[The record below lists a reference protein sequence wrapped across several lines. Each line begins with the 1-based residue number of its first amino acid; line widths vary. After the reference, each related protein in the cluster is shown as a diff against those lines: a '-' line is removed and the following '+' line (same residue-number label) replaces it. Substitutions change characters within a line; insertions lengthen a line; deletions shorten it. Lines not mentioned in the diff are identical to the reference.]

1 MTEKYCL
8 DRGISFPRIEV
19 LPEDLKEPCE
29 CYLFAEAED
38 PRSPIVLH
46 FPLVNRTFRTHL
58 APVCLL
64 AGYCSLGSALALARL
79 LLVGVERQTAEEK
92 ACGNFVINGPDT
104 PYGMMNFTYEPQ
116 EFERLVAL
124 SRYNVLNN
132 VETGYRDDRS
142 YGKVS
147 EADPYVT
154 LQLLTAPGMKFRTK
168 TVTNS
173 SHPVWNET
181 FTFLIQRQVKN
192 VLELSVCDKD
202 SVTEDD
208 VCFKVLYDISEVLPG
223 RLLRKTF
230 SPHPQARELSCLDV
244 RLDNTG
250 STAVAADQDKLEL
263 ELVLKGSYED
273 TQTSTLGTASAFR
286 FHYMAAQEAELSGCL
301 RSSKTK
307 GWNSGNSTG
316 HLTVPLMSLAM
327 GKEVTVD
334 IPATSA
340 PGVKLQLKAESCP
353 KELAVHL
360 GFDLCAKEKAFL
372 SKRKQV
378 VAKALKQ
385 VLRLDRDLQEDEVP
399 VVGIMATGG
408 GARAMTS
415 LYGHLLALQKLGL
428 LDCVTYFSG
437 ISGSTWTMAHLYGDP
452 EWSQRD
458 LKGPIR
464 YAREHLAKS
473 KLEAFSPERLA
484 SYYRE
489 LELQAK
495 QGHPTTFVDLW
506 GLVLEFMLHGQ
517 VLMPPRQVMD
527 QKLSGQRAAL
537 EQGQNPLPLYLSLN
551 VKENNLQT
559 LDFKENSHR
568 KFLHRW
574 PAFWKGGCFNGLM
587 SQPAEL
593 TILGAGA
600 GGGAEW
606 VEFSPYEVGFLKY
619 GAFVPSELF
628 GSEFFMG
635 RLMRRIPESRIC
647 FLEGLGRAP
656 SIWSNIFS
664 LNLLD
669 AWYDFTST
677 GDSWKQH
684 IKDKIRNLEEPPASS
699 DTSSRSEALWLQPG
713 TALAQMFK
721 GILTGRPLCQHSSN
735 FLQGLQLHQ
744 DYCAQKD
751 FSTWADCQLDSSPGQ
766 LTPQEPQLCLVD
778 AGYFI
783 NTSCP
788 AMFRP
793 GRRLDLILSFDYSLS
808 SPFAVLQETELDCRA
823 RGLPFPRVEPSPEDL
838 HQPRECHVFSDPACP
853 DAPVLLHFPLVNAS
867 FKDHSAPGVQ
877 RSPAELPAGQVD
889 LAGVTSPY
897 SMFNMTYK
905 EEDFDRLLQLSDYNV
920 CNSQNTILQA
930 LRTALKHRAP
940 GTRPPGA
947 QT

>member
-1 MTEKYCL
+1 
-8 DRGISFPRIEV
+8 
-19 LPEDLKEPCE
+19 
-29 CYLFAEAED
+29 
-38 PRSPIVLH
+38 
-46 FPLVNRTFRTHL
+46 
-58 APVCLL
+58 
-64 AGYCSLGSALALARL
+64 
-79 LLVGVERQTAEEK
+79 
-92 ACGNFVINGPDT
+92 
-104 PYGMMNFTYEPQ
+104 
-116 EFERLVAL
+116 
-124 SRYNVLNN
+124 
-132 VETGYRDDRS
+132 
-142 YGKVS
+142 
-147 EADPYVT
+147 
-154 LQLLTAPGMKFRTK
+154 MKFRTK

-208 VCFKVLYDISEVLPG
+208 VCFKVLYDVSEVLPG

-230 SPHPQARELSCLDV
+230 SPHPQGQEELDMEFLMERMSDCPENLITNNVLVARELSCLDV

-316 HLTVPLMSLAM
+316 HLTVPLTSLAM

-334 IPATSA
+334 IPATNA

-385 VLRLDRDLQEDEVP
+385 ALQLDRDLQEDEVP

-464 YAREHLAKS
+464 YAREHLAKG
-473 KLEAFSPERLA
+473 KLEAFSPERVA
-484 SYYRE
+484 SYYWE
-489 LELQAK
+489 LELRAK

-506 GLVLEFMLHGQ
+506 GLVLEFMLHG
-517 VLMPPRQVMD
+517 QVMD

-559 LDFKENSHR
+559 LDFKE
-568 KFLHRW
+568 
-574 PAFWKGGCFNGLM
+574 
-587 SQPAEL
+587 
-593 TILGAGA
+593 
-600 GGGAEW
+600 W

-628 GSEFFMG
+628 GSKFFMG
-635 RLMRRIPESRIC
+635 RLMKRIPESRIC
-647 FLEGLGRAP
+647 FLEG
-656 SIWSNIFS
+656 IWSNIFS

-684 IKDKIRNLEEPPASS
+684 IRDKIRNLEEPPASS

-751 FSTWADCQLDSSPGQ
+751 FSTWADCQLDSFPGQ

-778 AGYFI
+778 AGYFV

-808 SPFAVLQETELDCRA
+808 SPFAVLQQTELDCRA

-838 HQPRECHVFSDPACP
+838 RQPRECHVFSDPACP

-897 SMFNMTYK
+897 SMFSMTYK

-920 CNSQNTILQA
+920 CNSQDTILQA

>member
-1 MTEKYCL
+1 SAISLQGEASVCWRLTVRVLEA
-8 DRGISFPRIEV
+8 RGLGWADLCDEAPGEGCEEFSLTTV
-19 LPEDLKEPCE
+19 L
-29 CYLFAEAED
+29 
-38 PRSPIVLH
+38 SI
-46 FPLVNRTFRTHL
+46 L
-58 APVCLL
+58 A
-64 AGYCSLGSALALARL
+64 
-79 LLVGVERQTAEEK
+79 
-92 ACGNFVINGPDT
+92 
-104 PYGMMNFTYEPQ
+104 
-116 EFERLVAL
+116 
-124 SRYNVLNN
+124 
-132 VETGYRDDRS
+132 
-142 YGKVS
+142 VS

-230 SPHPQARELSCLDV
+230 SPHPQGQEELDMEFLMERMSDCPENLITNNVLVARELSCLDV

-301 RSSKTK
+301 RV
-307 GWNSGNSTG
+307 GLGAGALLPN
-316 HLTVPLMSLAM
+316 
-327 GKEVTVD
+327 
-334 IPATSA
+334 PALRQ
-340 PGVKLQLKAESCP
+340 LQLLQAPPWPSPCPVAFP

-489 LELQAK
+489 LELRAK

-517 VLMPPRQVMD
+517 V
-527 QKLSGQRAAL
+527 G
-537 EQGQNPLPLYLSLN
+537 SLC
-551 VKENNLQT
+551 T
-559 LDFKENSHR
+559 R
-568 KFLHRW
+568 
-574 PAFWKGGCFNGLM
+574 
-587 SQPAEL
+587 
-593 TILGAGA
+593 
-600 GGGAEW
+600 GGAC
-606 VEFSPYEVGFLKY
+606 V
-619 GAFVPSELF
+619 
-628 GSEFFMG
+628 
-635 RLMRRIPESRIC
+635 RRR
-647 FLEGLGRAP
+647 GWG
-656 SIWSNIFS
+656 
-664 LNLLD
+664 
-669 AWYDFTST
+669 
-677 GDSWKQH
+677 
-684 IKDKIRNLEEPPASS
+684 
-699 DTSSRSEALWLQPG
+699 
-713 TALAQMFK
+713 
-721 GILTGRPLCQHSSN
+721 
-735 FLQGLQLHQ
+735 
-744 DYCAQKD
+744 
-751 FSTWADCQLDSSPGQ
+751 
-766 LTPQEPQLCLVD
+766 
-778 AGYFI
+778 
-783 NTSCP
+783 CP
-788 AMFRP
+788 A
-793 GRRLDLILSFDYSLS
+793 
-808 SPFAVLQETELDCRA
+808 AT
-823 RGLPFPRVEPSPEDL
+823 
-838 HQPRECHVFSDPACP
+838 
-853 DAPVLLHFPLVNAS
+853 
-867 FKDHSAPGVQ
+867 
-877 RSPAELPAGQVD
+877 
-889 LAGVTSPY
+889 
-897 SMFNMTYK
+897 
-905 EEDFDRLLQLSDYNV
+905 
-920 CNSQNTILQA
+920 
-930 LRTALKHRAP
+930 
-940 GTRPPGA
+940 
-947 QT
+947 

>member
-1 MTEKYCL
+1 MERMTPMGPPGHPHQGETSACWQL
-8 DRGISFPRIEV
+8 TVRVLEARG
-19 LPEDLKEPCE
+19 LGWADL
-29 CYLFAEAED
+29 L
-38 PRSPIVLH
+38 
-46 FPLVNRTFRTHL
+46 
-58 APVCLL
+58 
-64 AGYCSLGSALALARL
+64 
-79 LLVGVERQTAEEK
+79 
-92 ACGNFVINGPDT
+92 
-104 PYGMMNFTYEPQ
+104 
-116 EFERLVAL
+116 
-124 SRYNVLNN
+124 
-132 VETGYRDDRS
+132 
-142 YGKVS
+142 S
-147 EADPYVT
+147 EADPYVI
-154 LQLLTAPGMKFRTK
+154 LQLPTAPGTKFKTK

-181 FTFLIQRQVKN
+181 FTFLIQSQVKN
-192 VLELSVCDKD
+192 VLELSIYDKD
-202 SVTEDD
+202 AIKKDD
-208 VCFKVLYDISEVLPG
+208 VCFKVLCDVSEVLPG

-230 SPHPQARELSCLDV
+230 SLHPQGTEELDVEFLMEKTSGCPENLITNNVLVARELSCLDV
-244 RLDNTG
+244 HLD
-250 STAVAADQDKLEL
+250 STRSIAEAADHDELEL

-273 TQTSTLGTASAFR
+273 TQTSALGTASAFR
-286 FHYMAAQEAELSGCL
+286 FHYMTAQEAELSGCL
-301 RSSKTK
+301 RTSKSN
-307 GWNSGNSTG
+307 GWNSGNSVG
-316 HLTVPLMSLAM
+316 VLTVPLRSLAM
-327 GKEVTVD
+327 GKEETVEV
-334 IPATSA
+334 PATNA

-360 GFDLCAKEKAFL
+360 GFDLCAEEKVFL
-372 SKRKQV
+372 SRRKQV

-385 VLRLDRDLQEDEVP
+385 ALQLDRDLQEDEVP

-458 LKGPIR
+458 LKEPIGH
-464 YAREHLAKS
+464 AREHLAKS

-489 LELQAK
+489 LEQRAE
-495 QGHPTTFVDLW
+495 QGHPTTSVDLW
-506 GLVLEFMLHGQ
+506 GLVLEFVLHG
-517 VLMPPRQVMD
+517 QVMD

-559 LDFKENSHR
+559 LDFKE
-568 KFLHRW
+568 
-574 PAFWKGGCFNGLM
+574 
-587 SQPAEL
+587 
-593 TILGAGA
+593 
-600 GGGAEW
+600 W

-619 GAFVPSELF
+619 GAFIPSELF

-647 FLEGLGRAP
+647 FLEG
-656 SIWSNIFS
+656 IWSNIFS

-669 AWYDFTST
+669 AWYDLTSSS
-677 GDSWKQH
+677 DDWKQH
-684 IKDKIRNLEEPPASS
+684 IKDKIRNLEESPPSS
-699 DTSSRSEALWLQPG
+699 GTSSGPEALWLQPG
-713 TALAQMFK
+713 TALAQMLK
-721 GILTGRPLCQHSSN
+721 GFLTSRPLYQHTSN

-751 FSTWADCQLDSSPGQ
+751 FSTWADCQVDSSAGQ

-778 AGYFI
+778 AGYFL

-788 AMFRP
+788 SMFRP
-793 GRRLDLILSFDYSLS
+793 GRRLDLILSFDYSVS
-808 SPFAVLQETELDCRA
+808 SPFEVLQQTELDLRG
-823 RGLPFPRVEPSPEDL
+823 RGLPFPRVEPSPQDQC
-838 HQPRECHVFSDPACP
+838 QPQECHLFSDPTCP

-889 LAGVTSPY
+889 LMGVTSPY

-920 CNSQNTILQA
+920 RNSQGTILQA
-930 LRTALKHRAP
+930 LRTSLSHRVP
-940 GTRPPGA
+940 GARPPGP

>member
-1 MTEKYCL
+1 M
-8 DRGISFPRIEV
+8 V
-19 LPEDLKEPCE
+19 
-29 CYLFAEAED
+29 AA
-38 PRSPIVLH
+38 
-46 FPLVNRTFRTHL
+46 
-58 APVCLL
+58 
-64 AGYCSLGSALALARL
+64 
-79 LLVGVERQTAEEK
+79 
-92 ACGNFVINGPDT
+92 
-104 PYGMMNFTYEPQ
+104 
-116 EFERLVAL
+116 AL
-124 SRYNVLNN
+124 SRQGEASVCWRLTVRVL
-132 VETGYRDDRS
+132 EARGLGWADLL
-142 YGKVS
+142 S

-230 SPHPQARELSCLDV
+230 SPHPQGQEELDMEFLMERMSDCPENLITNNVLVARELSCLDV

-489 LELQAK
+489 LELRAK

-506 GLVLEFMLHGQ
+506 GLVLEFMLHG
-517 VLMPPRQVMD
+517 QVMD

-551 VKENNLQT
+551 VKESNLQT
-559 LDFKENSHR
+559 LDFK
-568 KFLHRW
+568 
-574 PAFWKGGCFNGLM
+574 
-587 SQPAEL
+587 
-593 TILGAGA
+593 
-600 GGGAEW
+600 EW

-647 FLEGLGRAP
+647 FLEG
-656 SIWSNIFS
+656 IWSNIFS

-838 HQPRECHVFSDPACP
+838 HQPQECHVFSDPACP

>member
-1 MTEKYCL
+1 
-8 DRGISFPRIEV
+8 
-19 LPEDLKEPCE
+19 
-29 CYLFAEAED
+29 
-38 PRSPIVLH
+38 
-46 FPLVNRTFRTHL
+46 
-58 APVCLL
+58 
-64 AGYCSLGSALALARL
+64 
-79 LLVGVERQTAEEK
+79 
-92 ACGNFVINGPDT
+92 
-104 PYGMMNFTYEPQ
+104 
-116 EFERLVAL
+116 
-124 SRYNVLNN
+124 
-132 VETGYRDDRS
+132 
-142 YGKVS
+142 
-147 EADPYVT
+147 
-154 LQLLTAPGMKFRTK
+154 MKFRTK

-230 SPHPQARELSCLDV
+230 SPHPQGQEELDMEFLMERMSDCPENLITNNVLVARELSCLDV

-517 VLMPPRQVMD
+517 VMD

-559 LDFKENSHR
+559 LDFK
-568 KFLHRW
+568 
-574 PAFWKGGCFNGLM
+574 
-587 SQPAEL
+587 
-593 TILGAGA
+593 
-600 GGGAEW
+600 EW

-647 FLEGLGRAP
+647 FLEG
-656 SIWSNIFS
+656 IWSNIFS